1 MKVLAQLLLW
11 GLLASS
17 TMAQSVTELEYFFD
31 SDPGFGNGT
40 SIFVTEVDGEINLT
54 KSISAASLSKGIHT
68 LFIRAKNS
76 DDEWGLTVKKL
87 ILVDQGE
94 AREIEALE
102 YFFDEDPGHG
112 SGTSIPITAS
122 AQIDKEAMLST
133 EGLSVGLHTIF
144 IRAKFTDGSWG
155 MPIKKLILIDQSD
168 PVLVSNLISAE
179 YFFNTDPGFASATPI
194 TVNPG
199 ADIETSFTIP
209 STNLPIGDQVLYLR
223 VMNADSVWGM
233 YSSEVFNLSEVAS
246 LTFESTDTL
255 EYFQDSPELLIA
267 GDLGISSSTDI
278 SADSAF
284 INISKGF
291 LKEDSLFIEDLGSLD
306 IDSVESGIK
315 ISGNASLETYQDA
328 IRTAYYI
335 NNNEISEK
343 ADTLKEFS
351 ITVYSGAFASESVV
365 RYVEVLDHVMTSNE
379 DELGLPKEFS
389 LGQNYPNPFNPS
401 TNIQFALPEQA
412 EVTLKVYNLLGREI
426 STLVSGRMNAGNHKI
441 EFNASGLS
449 TGLYFYRI
457 QAGSFIQTKKMML
470 IK

>member
-1 MKVLAQLLLW
+1 MKFLANVLLVM
-11 GLLASS
+11 LLASPLMGQ
-17 TMAQSVTELEYFFD
+17 TITQLEYFFD

-40 SIFVTEVDGEINLT
+40 SISVTEVDGEVNYEG
-54 KSISAASLSKGIHT
+54 SIMASSLSRGLHT

-76 DDEWGLTVKKL
+76 DDEWGLTIKKL

-112 SGTSIPITAS
+112 SGTAIPITAS
-122 AQIDKEAMLST
+122 AEIDKEAMLST
-133 EGLSVGLHTIF
+133 EGLSVGLHTVF
-144 IRAKFTDGSWG
+144 IRAKFTDGNWG

-168 PVLVSNLISAE
+168 PVLVSNIISAE
-179 YFFNTDPGFASATPI
+179 YFFNTDPGFAAATPI
-194 TVNPG
+194 SVNAA
-199 ADIETSFTIP
+199 ADIETTFTIP
-209 STNLPIGDQVLYLR
+209 STNLPIGDQILFVR

-233 YSSEVFNLSEVAS
+233 YSSEVFSLSEVAS
-246 LTFESTDTL
+246 LSFESSDTL

-267 GDLGISSSTDI
+267 GDIGISSSTDI
-278 SADSAF
+278 SADSA
-284 INISKGF
+284 IIKISKGF
-291 LKEDSLFIEDLGSLD
+291 LEEDSLFIDDPGSLD

-335 NNNEISEK
+335 NNNEVSEK

-351 ITVYSGAFASESVV
+351 ITVYSGAFASEPVV
-365 RYVEVLDHVMTSNE
+365 KYVEVLDHIMTSNE
-379 DELGLPKEFS
+379 GELGLPKEFS
-389 LGQNYPNPFNPS
+389 LRQNYPNPFNPS
-401 TNIQFALPEQA
+401 TNIEFALPEQA
-412 EVTLKVYNLLGREI
+412 VVSLKVYNLLGREI
-426 STLVSGRMNAGNHKI
+426 STLVSGKLNAGIHKI
-441 EFNASGLS
+441 EFDASGLS

>member
-1 MKVLAQLLLW
+1 VKFLANVLLVM
-11 GLLASS
+11 LLASPLMGQ
-17 TMAQSVTELEYFFD
+17 TITQLEYFFD

-40 SIFVTEVDGEINLT
+40 SISVTEVDGEVNYEG
-54 KSISAASLSKGIHT
+54 SIMASSLSRGLHT

-76 DDEWGLTVKKL
+76 DDEWGLTIKKL

-112 SGTSIPITAS
+112 SGTAIPITAS
-122 AQIDKEAMLST
+122 AEIDKEAMLST
-133 EGLSVGLHTIF
+133 EGLSVGLHTVF
-144 IRAKFTDGSWG
+144 IRAKFTDGNWG

-168 PVLVSNLISAE
+168 PVLVSNIISAE
-179 YFFNTDPGFASATPI
+179 YFFNTDPGFAAATPI
-194 TVNPG
+194 SVNAA
-199 ADIETSFTIP
+199 ADVETTFTIP
-209 STNLPIGDQVLYLR
+209 STNLPIGDQILFVR

-233 YSSEVFNLSEVAS
+233 YSSEVFSLSEVAS
-246 LTFESTDTL
+246 LTFESSDTL

-267 GDLGISSSTDI
+267 GDIGISSSTDI
-278 SADSAF
+278 SADSA
-284 INISKGF
+284 IIKISKGF
-291 LKEDSLFIEDLGSLD
+291 LEEDSLFIDDPGSLD

-315 ISGNASLETYQDA
+315 ISGNASLEDYQDA

-335 NNNEISEK
+335 NNNEVSEK
-343 ADTLKEFS
+343 ADTLKELS
-351 ITVYSGAFASESVV
+351 ITVYSGAFASEAGIK
-365 RYVEVLDHVMTSNE
+365 YVEVLDQIMTSNE
-379 DELGLPKEFS
+379 NELGLPKEFS
-389 LGQNYPNPFNPS
+389 LEQNYPNPFNPS
-401 TNIQFALPEQA
+401 TNIEFALPEQA
-412 EVTLKVYNLLGREI
+412 EVSLKVYNLLGREI
-426 STLVSGRMNAGNHKI
+426 YTLVSGKMNAGNHKV

>member
-1 MKVLAQLLLW
+1 MKFLANVLLVM
-11 GLLASS
+11 LLASPLMGQ
-17 TMAQSVTELEYFFD
+17 TVTQLEYFFD
-31 SDPGFGNGT
+31 SDPGFGNGI
-40 SIFVTEVDGEINLT
+40 SISVTEVDGKVNYEG
-54 KSISAASLSKGIHT
+54 SIMASSLSRGLHT

-76 DDEWGLTVKKL
+76 DDEWGLTIKKL

-112 SGTSIPITAS
+112 NGTSISITAS
-122 AQIDKEAMLST
+122 AKIDKEAMLST

-168 PVLVSNLISAE
+168 PVLVSNIISAE
-179 YFFNTDPGFASATPI
+179 YFFNTDPGFATATPI
-194 TVNPG
+194 SVNAA
-199 ADIETSFTIP
+199 ADIETTFTIP
-209 STNLPIGDQVLYLR
+209 STNLPIGDQILFVR

-233 YSSEVFNLSEVAS
+233 YSSEVFSLSEVAS
-246 LTFESTDTL
+246 LSFESSDTL

-278 SADSAF
+278 SADSA
-284 INISKGF
+284 IIKITNGF
-291 LKEDSLFIEDLGSLD
+291 LEEDSLFIDDPGSFD

-315 ISGNASLETYQDA
+315 ISGNASLEDYQDA

-335 NNNEISEK
+335 NNNEVSEK

-351 ITVYSGAFASESVV
+351 ITVYSGAFASEAVV
-365 RYVEVLDHVMTSNE
+365 RYVEVLDQIMTSNE
-379 DELGLPKEFS
+379 NELGLPKEFS
-389 LGQNYPNPFNPS
+389 LRQNYPNPFNPS
-401 TNIQFALPEQA
+401 TNIEFALPEQA
-412 EVTLKVYNLLGREI
+412 EVSLKVYNLLGREI
-426 STLVSGRMNAGNHKI
+426 YTLVSEKMNAGNHKV

>member
-1 MKVLAQLLLW
+1 VKFLANVLLVMLLVSPL
-11 GLLASS
+11 
-17 TMAQSVTELEYFFD
+17 MAQSVTELEYFFD
-31 SDPGFGNGT
+31 TDPGFGNGT
-40 SIFVTEVDGEINLT
+40 SISVTEVDGEVNYAG
-54 KSISAASLSKGIHT
+54 SIMTSSLSRGLHT

-76 DDEWGLTVKKL
+76 DDEWGLTIKKL

-112 SGTSIPITAS
+112 SGTSISITA
-122 AQIDKEAMLST
+122 AGQIDKEAMLST

-144 IRAKFTDGSWG
+144 IRAKFTDGNWG

-168 PVLVSNLISAE
+168 PVLVSNIISAE
-179 YFFNTDPGFASATPI
+179 YFFNTDPGFAAATPI
-194 TVNPG
+194 SVDAG
-199 ADIETSFTIP
+199 AEIQTSFTIP
-209 STNLPIGDQVLYLR
+209 STNLPIGDQILFVR

-233 YSSEVFNLSEVAS
+233 YSSEVFSLSEVAS
-246 LTFESTDTL
+246 LTFESSDTL
-255 EYFQDSPELLIA
+255 EYFQDSPELLVA
-267 GDLGISSSTDI
+267 GDFGIFSSTEI
-278 SADSAF
+278 SADSA
-284 INISKGF
+284 IIKISKGF
-291 LKEDSLFIEDLGSLD
+291 LEEDSLFIDDSGSLD
-306 IDSVESGIK
+306 IDSVENGIK
-315 ISGNASLETYQDA
+315 VFGNASLETYQDA

-343 ADTLKEFS
+343 ADTLKEIS

-401 TNIQFALPEQA
+401 TNIEFALPEQS
-412 EVTLKVYNLLGREI
+412 VVSLKVYNLLGREI

-457 QAGSFIQTKKMML
+457 KAGSFMQTKKMML

>member
-1 MKVLAQLLLW
+1 MKFLTNVLLVM
-11 GLLASS
+11 LLASPLMGQ
-17 TMAQSVTELEYFFD
+17 TVTQLEYFFD
-31 SDPGFGNGT
+31 SDPGFGNGI
-40 SIFVTEVDGEINLT
+40 SISVTEVDGEVT
-54 KSISAASLSKGIHT
+54 YEGSIMTSSLSRGLHT

-76 DDEWGLTVKKL
+76 DDEWGLTIKKL

-94 AREIEALE
+94 AREIETLE

-112 SGTSIPITAS
+112 SGTAISISAS

-133 EGLSVGLHTIF
+133 EGLSVGLHTVF
-144 IRAKFTDGSWG
+144 IRAKFTDGNWG

-168 PVLVSNLISAE
+168 PDLVSNIISAE
-179 YFFNTDPGFASATPI
+179 YFFNTDPGFAAATPI
-194 TVNPG
+194 SVNAA
-199 ADIETSFTIP
+199 ADIETTFTIP
-209 STNLPIGDQVLYLR
+209 STNLPIGDQILFVR

-233 YSSEVFNLSEVAS
+233 YSSEVFSLSEVAS
-246 LTFESTDTL
+246 LTFESSDTL

-267 GDLGISSSTDI
+267 GDIGISSSTDI
-278 SADSAF
+278 SADSA
-284 INISKGF
+284 IIKISNGF
-291 LKEDSLFIEDLGSLD
+291 LEEDSLFIDDPGSLD

-315 ISGNASLETYQDA
+315 ISGNASLEDYQDA

-335 NNNEISEK
+335 NNSEVSEK

-365 RYVEVLDHVMTSNE
+365 KYVEILDHIMTSNE
-379 DELGLPKEFS
+379 GELGLPKEFS
-389 LGQNYPNPFNPS
+389 LRQNYPNPFNPS
-401 TNIQFALPEQA
+401 TNIEFALPEQA
-412 EVTLKVYNLLGREI
+412 VVSLKVYNLLGREI
-426 STLVSGRMNAGNHKI
+426 STLVSGRMSAGIHKI

-457 QAGSFIQTKKMML
+457 QAGGFMQTKKMML

>member
-40 SIFVTEVDGEINLT
+40 SIFVTEVDGEINYEG
-54 KSISAASLSKGIHT
+54 SIMASSLSRGLHT
-68 LFIRAKNS
+68 LYIRAKNS

-87 ILVDQGE
+87 IFVDQG
-94 AREIEALE
+94 AVREIETLE
-102 YFFDEDPGHG
+102 YFFDEDPGY
-112 SGTSIPITAS
+112 GTGTAIPITAS
-122 AQIDKEAMLST
+122 AQIDKKAMLST

-144 IRAKFTDGSWG
+144 IRAKFTDGNWG

-168 PVLVSNLISAE
+168 PVLVSNIISAE
-179 YFFNTDPGFASATPI
+179 YFFNTDPGFADATPI

-199 ADIETSFTIP
+199 ADIETTFTIP
-209 STNLPIGDQVLYLR
+209 STNLPIGDQVLYVR

-233 YSSEVFNLSEVAS
+233 YSSEVFRLSEVAS
-246 LTFESTDTL
+246 LTFESSDTL

-267 GDLGISSSTDI
+267 GDISVSSSTEI

-284 INISKGF
+284 IKVSKGF
-291 LKEDSLFIEDLGSLD
+291 LEEDSLFIDDPGSLD
-306 IDSVESGIK
+306 IDSVESGLK

-335 NNNEISEK
+335 NNNQVSEK

-365 RYVEVLDHVMTSNE
+365 RYVEVLDHIMTTSE
-379 DELGLPKEFS
+379 YELGLPKEFS

-401 TNIQFALPEQA
+401 TNIEFALPEPT
-412 EVTLKVYNLLGREI
+412 EVSLKVYNLLGREVSI
-426 STLVSGRMNAGNHKI
+426 LLSGRMKAGHHKVQ
-441 EFNASGLS
+441 FDASGLA

-457 QAGSFIQTKKMML
+457 QAGSFMQTKKMML

>member
-1 MKVLAQLLLW
+1 VKFLANVLLVM
-11 GLLASS
+11 LLASPLMGQ
-17 TMAQSVTELEYFFD
+17 TITQLEYFFD

-40 SIFVTEVDGEINLT
+40 SISVTEVDGEVNYEG
-54 KSISAASLSKGIHT
+54 SIMASSLSRGLHT

-76 DDEWGLTVKKL
+76 DDEWGLTIKKL

-112 SGTSIPITAS
+112 SGTAIPITAS
-122 AQIDKEAMLST
+122 AEIDKEAMLST
-133 EGLSVGLHTIF
+133 EGLSVGLHTVF
-144 IRAKFTDGSWG
+144 IRAKFTDGNWG

-168 PVLVSNLISAE
+168 PVLVSNIISAE
-179 YFFNTDPGFASATPI
+179 YFFNTDPGFAAATPI
-194 TVNPG
+194 SVNAA
-199 ADIETSFTIP
+199 ADIETTFTIP
-209 STNLPIGDQVLYLR
+209 STNLPIGDQILFVR

-233 YSSEVFNLSEVAS
+233 YSSEVFSLSEVAS
-246 LTFESTDTL
+246 LSFESSDTL

-267 GDLGISSSTDI
+267 GDIGISSSTDI
-278 SADSAF
+278 SADSA
-284 INISKGF
+284 IIKISKGF
-291 LKEDSLFIEDLGSLD
+291 LEEDSLFIDDPGSLD

-335 NNNEISEK
+335 NNNEVSEK

-351 ITVYSGAFASESVV
+351 ITVYSGAFASEPVV
-365 RYVEVLDHVMTSNE
+365 KYVEVLDHIMTSNE
-379 DELGLPKEFS
+379 GELGLPKEFS
-389 LGQNYPNPFNPS
+389 LRQNYPNPFNPS
-401 TNIQFALPEQA
+401 TNIEFALPEQA
-412 EVTLKVYNLLGREI
+412 VVSLKVYNLLGREI
-426 STLVSGRMNAGNHKI
+426 STLVSGKLNAGIHKI
-441 EFNASGLS
+441 EFDASGLS

>member
-1 MKVLAQLLLW
+1 VKFLANVLLVM
-11 GLLASS
+11 LLASPLMGQ
-17 TMAQSVTELEYFFD
+17 TITQLEYFFD

-40 SIFVTEVDGEINLT
+40 SISVTEVDGEVNYEG
-54 KSISAASLSKGIHT
+54 SIMASSLSRGLHT

-76 DDEWGLTVKKL
+76 DDEWGLTIKKL

-112 SGTSIPITAS
+112 SGTAIPITAS
-122 AQIDKEAMLST
+122 AEIDKEAMLST
-133 EGLSVGLHTIF
+133 EGLSVGLHTVF
-144 IRAKFTDGSWG
+144 IRAKFTDGNWG

-168 PVLVSNLISAE
+168 PVLVSNIISAE
-179 YFFNTDPGFASATPI
+179 YFFNTDPGFAAATPI
-194 TVNPG
+194 SVNAA
-199 ADIETSFTIP
+199 ADVETTFTIP
-209 STNLPIGDQVLYLR
+209 STNLPIGDQILFVR

-233 YSSEVFNLSEVAS
+233 YSSEVFSLSEVAS
-246 LTFESTDTL
+246 LTFESSDTL

-267 GDLGISSSTDI
+267 GDIGISSSTDI
-278 SADSAF
+278 SADSA
-284 INISKGF
+284 IIKISKGF
-291 LKEDSLFIEDLGSLD
+291 LEEDSLFIDDPGSLD

-315 ISGNASLETYQDA
+315 ISGNASLEDYQDA

-335 NNNEISEK
+335 NNNEVSEK
-343 ADTLKEFS
+343 ADTLKELS
-351 ITVYSGAFASESVV
+351 ITVYSGAFASEASIK
-365 RYVEVLDHVMTSNE
+365 YVEVLDQIMTSNE
-379 DELGLPKEFS
+379 NELGLPKEFS
-389 LGQNYPNPFNPS
+389 LEQNYPNPFNPS
-401 TNIQFALPEQA
+401 TNIEFALPEQA
-412 EVTLKVYNLLGREI
+412 EVSLKVYNLLGREI
-426 STLVSGRMNAGNHKI
+426 YTLVSGKMNAGNHKV

>member
-1 MKVLAQLLLW
+1 MKALVQLLLL

-17 TMAQSVTELEYFFD
+17 AIAQSVTELEYFFD

-40 SIFVTEVDGEINLT
+40 SIFVTEVDGEVNYEG
-54 KSISAASLSKGIHT
+54 SIVASSLSSGIHT
-68 LFIRAKNS
+68 LYIRAKNS
-76 DDEWGLTVKKL
+76 DDEWGLTIKKL

-102 YFFDEDPGHG
+102 YFFDEDPGYG
-112 SGTSIPITAS
+112 SGTAIPITAS
-122 AQIDKEAMLST
+122 AQIDKKAMLST

-144 IRAKFTDGSWG
+144 IRAKFTDGNWG

-168 PVLVSNLISAE
+168 PVLVSNIISAE

-194 TVNPG
+194 TFEAG
-199 ADIETSFTIP
+199 TDIETSFTIP
-209 STNLPIGDQVLYLR
+209 SNNLPIGDQVLYVR

-233 YSSEVFNLSEVAS
+233 YSSEVFSLSEVAS

-267 GDLGISSSTDI
+267 GDISISSSTEI

-284 INISKGF
+284 IKISKGF
-291 LKEDSLFIEDLGSLD
+291 MEEDSLFIEDPGSFD

-315 ISGNASLETYQDA
+315 ISGNASLEDYQDA
-328 IRTAYYI
+328 IRTAFYI
-335 NNNEISEK
+335 NNNEVSEK
-343 ADTLKEFS
+343 ADTLKEIS
-351 ITVYSGAFASESVV
+351 ITVYSGVFASESVI
-365 RYVEVLDHVMTSNE
+365 RYVEVLDHIMTSKE
-379 DELGLPKEFS
+379 DEPGLPKEFS
-389 LGQNYPNPFNPS
+389 LEQNYPNPFNPS
-401 TNIQFALPEQA
+401 TNIEFALPEQA
-412 EVTLKVYNLLGREI
+412 VVSLKVYNLLGREI
-426 STLVSGRMNAGNHKI
+426 STLVSGRMNAGHHKV

-457 QAGSFIQTKKMML
+457 QAGSFMQTKKMML

>member
-1 MKVLAQLLLW
+1 MKFLANVLLVM
-11 GLLASS
+11 LLASPLMGQ
-17 TMAQSVTELEYFFD
+17 TVTQLEYFFD

-40 SIFVTEVDGEINLT
+40 SISVTEVDGEVNYEG
-54 KSISAASLSKGIHT
+54 SIMASSLSRGLHT

-76 DDEWGLTVKKL
+76 DDEWGLTIKKL

-112 SGTSIPITAS
+112 SGTAIPITAS
-122 AQIDKEAMLST
+122 SQIDNEAMLST
-133 EGLSVGLHTIF
+133 EGLSVGLHTVF
-144 IRAKFTDGSWG
+144 IRAKFTDGNWG

-168 PVLVSNLISAE
+168 PVLVSNIISAE
-179 YFFNTDPGFASATPI
+179 YFFNTDPGFAAATPI
-194 TVNPG
+194 SVNAA
-199 ADIETSFTIP
+199 ADVETTFTIP
-209 STNLPIGDQVLYLR
+209 STNLPIGDQILFVR

-233 YSSEVFNLSEVAS
+233 YSSEVFSLSEVAS
-246 LTFESTDTL
+246 LTFESSDTL

-267 GDLGISSSTDI
+267 GDIGISSSTDI
-278 SADSAF
+278 SADSA
-284 INISKGF
+284 IIKISKGF
-291 LKEDSLFIEDLGSLD
+291 LEEDSLFIDDPGSLD

-315 ISGNASLETYQDA
+315 ISGNASLEDYQDA

-335 NNNEISEK
+335 NNNEVSEK

-351 ITVYSGAFASESVV
+351 ITVYSGAFASEAGIK
-365 RYVEVLDHVMTSNE
+365 YVEVLDQIMTSNE
-379 DELGLPKEFS
+379 NELGLPKEFS
-389 LGQNYPNPFNPS
+389 LEQNYPNPFNPS
-401 TNIQFALPEQA
+401 TNIEFALPEQA
-412 EVTLKVYNLLGREI
+412 EVSLKVYNLLGREI
-426 STLVSGRMNAGNHKI
+426 YTLVSGKMNAGNHKV

>member
-1 MKVLAQLLLW
+1 VKFLANVLLVM
-11 GLLASS
+11 LLASPL
-17 TMAQSVTELEYFFD
+17 MGQSITQLEYFFD

-40 SIFVTEVDGEINLT
+40 SISVAEVDGEVNYEG
-54 KSISAASLSKGIHT
+54 SITTASLSRGLHT

-76 DDEWGLTVKKL
+76 DDEWGLTIKKL

-94 AREIEALE
+94 AREIETLE

-112 SGTSIPITAS
+112 SGTAIPITAS

-133 EGLSVGLHTIF
+133 EGLSVGLHTVF

-168 PVLVSNLISAE
+168 PVLVSNIISAE
-179 YFFNTDPGFASATPI
+179 YFFNTDPGFAVATPI
-194 TVNPG
+194 SVNAG
-199 ADIETSFTIP
+199 ADIETTFTIP
-209 STNLPIGDQVLYLR
+209 STNLPIGDQILFVR

-246 LTFESTDTL
+246 LTFESSDTL

-278 SADSAF
+278 SADSA
-284 INISKGF
+284 IIKISKGF
-291 LKEDSLFIEDLGSLD
+291 LEEDSLFIDDPGSLD

-315 ISGNASLETYQDA
+315 ISGNASLEDYQDA

-335 NNNEISEK
+335 NNNEVSEK
-343 ADTLKEFS
+343 ADTLKELS
-351 ITVYSGAFASESVV
+351 ITVYSGAFASEAGIK
-365 RYVEVLDHVMTSNE
+365 YVEVLDQIMTSNE
-379 DELGLPKEFS
+379 NELGLPKEFS
-389 LGQNYPNPFNPS
+389 LEQNYPNPFNPS
-401 TNIQFALPEQA
+401 TNIEFALPEQA
-412 EVTLKVYNLLGREI
+412 EVSLKVYNLLGREI
-426 STLVSGRMNAGNHKI
+426 YTLVSGKMNAGNHKV